1 MEHST
6 VVMIA
11 DCPEIMGALVKLN
24 KTVLV
29 EAVQRGTLSACEAE
43 KRQGELEETRERLLG
58 MSDEHRYERL
68 QMVFDRFKPSTG
80 EREPPKVREL

>member
-11 DCPEIMGALVKLN
+11 DCPEIMDALVKLN

-29 EAVQRGTLSACEAE
+29 EAVRCGTLSVCDAE
-43 KRQGELEETRERLLG
+43 KQQGELDETRERLLG
-58 MSDEHRYERL
+58 MSDEHRNERL
-68 QMVFDRFKPSTG
+68 QMAFDRSKPSTE
-80 EREPPKVREL
+80 EREPPKV